1 MNILLTND
9 DGYNSKG
16 ILLLKKLLSKYGT
29 VVIVAPDSHRSGCGA
44 SLTITEPLQITKV
57 EDNVYKCSG
66 TPVDCVSMG
75 LCCFNIDFDLV
86 ISGCNNGWNISYDTM
101 YSGTVGA
108 CLEAMMFF
116 KPAIAV
122 SAHHQSDLSEVEKYF
137 DEVWKYIHEH
147 KLLSNEYFL
156 NVNFPNGEVKEIA
169 LGNLYYRK
177 DQNYFTKTEKGYMAL
192 RHLQTDFSDDKN
204 GDCYQVEHGVISI
217 VPLSRS
223 YFNKDLKEK
232 LINNL

>member
-1 MNILLTND
+1 
-9 DGYNSKG
+9 
-16 ILLLKKLLSKYGT
+16 
-29 VVIVAPDSHRSGCGA
+29 
-44 SLTITEPLQITKV
+44 
-57 EDNVYKCSG
+57 
-66 TPVDCVSMG
+66 MG

-232 LINNL
+232 LNFDGLSLCQNNDYGQEVKHYHLHLIPRKKGDNWHTLYNKDLVKDSKEIYEILKK